1 MTRMKLLMMA
11 GLLFGVTA
19 CGGDSSRSVVAP
31 TPTPTPVQNFQ
42 GQWLGSW
49 AKGACTE
56 NAGLTGFCGGFNGGS
71 VTVTLTQSG
80 SSTQGTLQLGAVQLN
95 VTGPVNSDGSLS
107 LSGQGTNTLNGSIG
121 TTTLSAWRSTVSG
134 NTMAGSFMF
143 VLSVSTGGIANVNGT
158 LQDVRR

>member
-1 MTRMKLLMMA
+1 MTRVKLLIVA

-19 CGGDSSRSVVAP
+19 CGGDSSRSVVSP
-31 TPTPTPVQNFQ
+31 TPTPPVVNFQ

-71 VTVTLTQSG
+71 VTITLTQSG
-80 SSTQGTLQLGAVQLN
+80 SSAQGTLQLGAVQLN
-95 VTGPVNSDGSLS
+95 VSGPVNSDGSLS
-107 LSGQGTNTLNGSIG
+107 LSGQGTVSLNGSTG
-121 TTTLSAWRSTVSG
+121 TTSLTAWRSTVSG
-134 NTMAGSFMF
+134 NTMAGSFLF
-143 VLSVSTGGIANVNGT
+143 VLQVSTGGIANVNGT